1 MKGGDERR
9 MTFVVVPHRGEDLS
23 TRSYEVSYRR
33 LRIVALLLLVAVG
46 FWIVM
51 AVSWWFVAAQAAQ
64 VPFLKREIRVLE
76 QRQDSVRLLAQKI
89 TEMERFYEQIRTML
103 GAEAEGPPGE
113 SLPLPPL
120 PRETGDSGDVD
131 SGDVD
136 STRASLPASWP
147 LRHGF
152 VTREHAFPAGPHPG
166 IDIAVPRG
174 SEIRAAARGIVE
186 YTGED
191 SVYGKFVRIRHTD
204 GYQSIYAH
212 ASRLLVS
219 VADSVRRDEVIALSG
234 NSGASTGPH
243 LHFEVR
249 KNGTPINPR
258 MLTGPVA
265 GLVSTTSQPR

>member
-46 FWIVM
+46 FWVVM
-51 AVSWWFVAAQAAQ
+51 AASWWFVAAQAAQ

-103 GAEAEGPPGE
+103 GAGAEGQPGE
-113 SLPLPPL
+113 SLPLPSL
-120 PRETGDSGDVD
+120 PREAGDSGE
-131 SGDVD
+131 VD

-147 LRHGF
+147 LRNGF
-152 VTREHAFPAGPHPG
+152 VTRDHAFPAGPHPG

-174 SEIRAAARGIVE
+174 SEIRSAARGIVE
-186 YTGED
+186 STGVD
-191 SVYGKFVRIRHTD
+191 SVYGNFVRIRHAD
-204 GYQSIYAH
+204 GYESIYAH

-219 VADSVRRDEVIALSG
+219 AADSVRRDEVIALSG

-265 GLVSTTSQPR
+265 GLASTASQHR